1 MICTTNAVESL
12 NSRIRRAV
20 NARGHFPNEQAALKC
35 VFLAIMSLD
44 PTGKG
49 QKRWMNRWKAPLNAF
64 EIAFGDASP
73 KVESNGTTTSYTVKL
88 TDPPP
93 RTVHQLLS
101 AYVSFPVPFGDAA
114 DAGKSG
120 PVAR

>member
-1 MICTTNAVESL
+1 MPFLAFDKEIRTVICTTNAIESL

-64 EIAFGDASP
+64 EIAFEGRL
-73 KVESNGTTTSYTVKL
+73 G
-88 TDPPP
+88 
-93 RTVHQLLS
+93 
-101 AYVSFPVPFGDAA
+101 
-114 DAGKSG
+114 AGRK
-120 PVAR
+120 